1 MMEKRLK
8 LLPKSQSTVLFFL
21 FDRATGEPIFPIEE
35 KAFPASDLPGEETWP
50 TQPIPTLPE
59 PFARQKFTRE
69 DVSDLTPET
78 HRELLARF
86 DSVKYGAAFTPPSKK
101 GVWIFPGYDG
111 GGEWGG
117 AAVDPESAIL
127 YVNSSEMP
135 WALTMIDVP
144 VADRRDQSLKGL
156 GKSVYSKYCISC
168 HGPEKQMPGLRLDYK
183 PAGSEVA
190 RVEQRSSQAR
200 QLIKAV
206 NYSDDKL

>member
-1 MMEKRLK
+1 MLVALEVRVPTNPNLV
-8 LLPKSQSTVLFFL
+8 TVHHDGKKIEAVAQITKHGFVFL

-135 WALTMIDVP
+135 WVGVGDGCF
-144 VADRRDQSLKGL
+144 DQGL
-156 GKSVYSKYCISC
+156 
-168 HGPEKQMPGLRLDYK
+168 
-183 PAGSEVA
+183 EV
-190 RVEQRSSQAR
+190 
-200 QLIKAV
+200 
-206 NYSDDKL
+206 